1 MYKTREF
8 QSKKKSKIGRWNF
21 IISEFCR
28 RILSAQDFA
37 EIFIVLKFCGE
48 WELNFKIWLAFAA

>member
-37 EIFIVLKFCGE
+37 EIFIVLKFCRE
-48 WELNFKIWLAFAA
+48 RELNFKI